1 MKFIIIF
8 LILFTFVFV
17 NSFPNVLGEPILF
30 DDNLILEE
38 FSREAGW
45 GYTAMT
51 FVEDDILVLEKDGF
65 VKSKMKERRR
75 MYEITKKG
83 EEALKRAKG
92 FYEKI
97 LKKLK

>member
-1 MKFIIIF
+1 MLPLERLKKSNTKENLWIY
-8 LILFTFVFV
+8 ILYLLQEKSVYGWE
-17 NSFPNVLGEPILF
+17 VL
-30 DDNLILEE
+30 NLIEKK
-38 FSREAGW
+38 FNFKPGRITP
-45 GYTAMT
+45 YR
-51 FVEDDILVLEKDGF
+51 VLYRLQKNGF

-83 EEALKRAKG
+83 EEELKRAKE